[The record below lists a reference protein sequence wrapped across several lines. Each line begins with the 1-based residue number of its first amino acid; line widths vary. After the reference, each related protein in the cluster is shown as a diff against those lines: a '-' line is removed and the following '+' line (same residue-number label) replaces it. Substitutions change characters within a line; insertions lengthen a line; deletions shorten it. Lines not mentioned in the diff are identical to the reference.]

1 MRMSRLFG
9 QTLREAPAE
18 AEVTSHRLLL
28 RAGYIRQLAAGIFS
42 YLPFGHRSMSKLEN
56 IMREEID
63 AIGGQELTMPVVHPA
78 DLWKETG
85 RWYKIGSEMGR
96 FVEKAGRDMVLAMT
110 HEEVVA
116 DLTRREVRS
125 YRQLPSLPYHIQTK
139 WRDDPRP
146 RAGLIRA
153 REFTMLDTYSLDAD
167 EDGLDRQYRAHHQAF
182 ANIFNRCALPTISVG
197 ADVGIM
203 GGSLA
208 HEFMYLTPIGEDTL
222 VLCDSCGYSANRQ
235 VATFQKSV
243 EGEDSPALP
252 MEKVHTPGITT
263 IEALANFLGV
273 PQSHTAKAV
282 FMVASISEGQGLIE
296 RFVLAIV
303 RGDMEMNETKL
314 TGAVGANDLR
324 PAREEEILAVGAR
337 PGYGSPIGVRG
348 ALVVIDD
355 LVARTPNLV
364 GGANEV
370 EYHYLNTNYGRD
382 YSADIVADIVSARE
396 GDPCPRCGA
405 SVRLTDAVEVGNIFK
420 LGTHFSESLGALY
433 LDRDGKQRPV
443 VMGSYGI
450 GVGRLLACVAE
461 EHNDERGLVLPITV
475 APFQVHLVSL
485 AGPSTQ
491 AAESADLL
499 YGLLQAQGVEVLYD
513 DREESPGVKFAD
525 ADLIGVP
532 LRITIGERSLGRGGV
547 EFKRRSSTELR
558 IVPVEA
564 AASEAEAEVRA
575 LIAEVIARVQP
586 VPYTG

>member
-1 MRMSRLFG
+1 MSRLFS

-28 RAGYIRQLAAGIFS
+28 RAGYISQLAAGIFS
-42 YLPFGHRSMSKLEN
+42 YLPLARRSMTKIEN
-56 IMREEID
+56 IMREEIN

-78 DLWKETG
+78 DPWKDSG

-96 FVEKAGRDMVLAMT
+96 FVEKSGRDMVLAMT
-110 HEEVVA
+110 HEEVIA
-116 DLTRREVRS
+116 DLARKEVRS
-125 YRQLPSLPYHIQTK
+125 YRQLPALPYHIQTK

-167 EDGLDRQYRAHHQAF
+167 EEGLERQYRAHYQAF
-182 ANIFNRCALPTISVG
+182 FNIFNRCALPTISVG

-222 VLCDSCGYSANRQ
+222 VLCDACGYSANRQ
-235 VATFQKSV
+235 VATFARPV
-243 EGEDSPALP
+243 EGEGEAAVPL
-252 MEKVHTPGITT
+252 EKVHTPGITT

-273 PQSHTAKAV
+273 PQSRTAKAV
-282 FMVASISEGQGLIE
+282 FMVASIPEGQTVTE
-296 RFVLAIV
+296 RFVLAVV

-314 TGAVGANDLR
+314 AGAVGASDLR
-324 PAREEEILAVGAR
+324 PAREEEIVAVGAR
-337 PGYGSPIGVRG
+337 PGYGSPIGVHD

-355 LVARTPNLV
+355 LVARSPNLV

-370 EYHYLNTNYGRD
+370 DYHYLNTNYDRD
-382 YSADIVADIVSARE
+382 YNAGVVADIVSARE

-405 SVRLTDAVEVGNIFK
+405 RLHLSGGVEVGNIFK
-420 LGTHFSESLGALY
+420 LGTHFSTSLGALY
-433 LDRDGKQRPV
+433 LDREGRQRPV

-450 GVGRLLACVAE
+450 GVGRLLACVTE
-461 EHNDERGLVLPITV
+461 EHNDERGLVLPVTV

-485 AGPSTQ
+485 AGQSPQ
-491 AAESADLL
+491 AAESAELF
-499 YGLLQAQGVEVLYD
+499 YSLLQADGVDVLYD

-525 ADLIGVP
+525 ADLIGIP
-532 LRITIGERSLGRGGV
+532 LRITIGERSLGKGGA
-547 EFKRRSSTELR
+547 EFKRRSSTEMR
-558 IVPVEA
+558 IVPLDAAVTEA
-564 AASEAEAEVRA
+564 RAEIDSLTR
-575 LIAEVIARVQP
+575 EVISGVRE
-586 VPYTG
+586 VPYTA